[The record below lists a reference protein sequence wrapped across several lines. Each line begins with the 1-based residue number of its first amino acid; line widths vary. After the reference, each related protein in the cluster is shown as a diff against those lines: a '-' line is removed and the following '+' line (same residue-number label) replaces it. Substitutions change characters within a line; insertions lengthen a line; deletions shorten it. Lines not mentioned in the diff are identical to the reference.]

1 MAIKIFDILRAKSPD
16 EMDQTESLK
25 EHLKNCLDQVVII
38 HDVIKDME
46 PSIELQLF
54 KEKGQR
60 KQFFKALTKAAILHD
75 FGKIDYGFQR
85 RMFNED
91 ERENSDEFQN
101 IKEFFRN
108 FFDVHFTRHEVL
120 SAIFASLLL
129 KDESDKE
136 NIWHDKI
143 ITAILFHHY
152 NKYYVD
158 LREFPEFIFDDHL
171 PRIVKYLEFIEKYKN
186 DFETSYLD
194 LLNNFA
200 HKFYEHDFVVEA
212 INELKK
218 DADWDRITRARK
230 KLEEDEDD
238 LSDFTWFYVPPNA
251 MGKEISQFDK
261 KLLNFLLL
269 LGELRRADYASS
281 GRIEIETGLP
291 TQLFGFASVAKTIGE
306 NIREKLKGE
315 DFKFW
320 QKEMLEKVENHEKLI
335 LIAPTGSGKTEFS
348 ILWSAKNPR
357 KFLYT
362 LPLRVALNDLFL
374 RFRGY
379 EEEEKFEKGYFKKDV
394 VDILHSTSFIEYL
407 KEEFGEYLDIE
418 NKLNSAKL
426 LASPVLLTTPDQIFL
441 TSLNYYGSDKI
452 LAVYPLSNIVLDEIQ
467 TYNPEM
473 AAVIIRT
480 LQLVNS
486 LGGNI
491 LVMTAT
497 FPPYFKKFLV
507 EQLGLKQIDVSEKK
521 LEIKNLKCKRHR
533 IKVIPKNLFKYET
546 TQKEETL
553 TLEKD
558 SYEKL
563 KKAIVNKQNVL
574 IVLNNVKKA
583 IKLYEKL
590 EECYGEDEIFLLHSR
605 IIEKYKSERIKEIKD
620 RLEKK
625 ERVKERV
632 IVIATQIIEASV
644 DFDFDFMITE
654 ISSIDSQIQRWGR
667 VYRRPRGKDYESEEP
682 NILIFAGE
690 KGDDGKLKLDR
701 GTQAIYDREVLE
713 ATREILLQYQG
724 IPLSYV
730 EEKEMV
736 QKTFELEI
744 NGKKLN
750 DKYVQEIEKNLE
762 FLKYYTASKRSEAQ
776 RIFRELAGF
785 NVVVPALMED
795 EEEWVKEFA
804 KVIKRGEDLP
814 WRKILE
820 NIGVIKENEE
830 ENKIKEKEREWRWRL
845 KAKLYEYSF
854 NLPQFLA
861 KKYNN
866 RITHEFKGF
875 GVLQIGEKDKKDEK
889 ENLKKYGVDKLPDF
903 TNIESMEISKQ

>member
-1 MAIKIFDILRAKSPD
+1 MAIKIFDILRAKSPK
-16 EMDQTESLK
+16 ETGEEESLK
-25 EHLKNCLDQVVII
+25 EHLKSCLGQVVTIYG
-38 HDVIKDME
+38 VIGDME
-46 PSIELQLF
+46 QSIELELF
-54 KEKGQR
+54 KNKEQR
-60 KQFFKALTKAAILHD
+60 KRFFKALAKSAILHD

-85 RMFNED
+85 RMFSED

-120 SAIFASLLL
+120 FASLLL
-129 KDESDKE
+129 KGESDKE

-269 LGELRRADYASS
+269 LGKLRRADYASS

-379 EEEEKFEKGYFKKDV
+379 EEKEKFEKGYFEKDV

-407 KEEFGEYLDIE
+407 KEESGEYLDIE

-553 TLEKD
+553 TLETD

-690 KGDDGKLKLDR
+690 KGEDGKLKLDR

-750 DKYVQEIEKNLE
+750 DKYVEEIEKNLE

-785 NVVVPALMED
+785 NVVVPALMMED
-795 EEEWVKEFA
+795 KEKWVQKFA
-804 KVIKRGEDLP
+804 KFVEDGDNRP
-814 WRKILE
+814 WD
-820 NIGVIKENEE
+820 NIQEE
-830 ENKIKEKEREWRWRL
+830 LRIEGLSRWHL
-845 KAKLYEYSF
+845 KAKLYEYSVS
-854 NLPQFLA
+854 LPQFLLD
-861 KKYNN
+861 KFRN
-866 RITHEFKGF
+866 RLNGEFKGF
-875 GVLQIGEKDKKDEK
+875 GVLKITKMEK
-889 ENLKKYGVDKLPDF
+889 EQLKKYGLDKLKDSAWMK
-903 TNIESMEISKQ
+903 EQGLYD